1 MYLKKNLWK
10 TFWISYN
17 LFEPF
22 FLLAEILLLYNISW
36 HEIELEIVFRKY
48 IKLLLNNMRDLP

>member
-1 MYLKKNLWK
+1 MYLKKMHK
-10 TFWISYN
+10 RP
-17 LFEPF
+17 FEFLIIYLKLF